1 MSRLVRSLLLVGVL
15 GVAGVAAVVAWP
27 IGVDAPDTL
36 TELEADVDRGAY
48 LARASECIACHSN
61 FEAGAR

>member
-48 LARASECIACHSN
+48 LAPASKLLWQAMHPDARA
-61 FEAGAR
+61 R